1 MSPNSRL
8 AGLELMDLTFS
19 YPDASKPAV
28 NGLDLV
34 VEPGELV
41 CLLGPSGCGKTTI
54 LKAIAGLLTPNR
66 GDIRM
71 NGESLVGVPTEKR
84 SIGMVFQKPLLF
96 PHLSVGAN
104 VAFGLRMRRLDP
116 ALIKARVG
124 EMLRLVQLEGM
135 EDRRV
140 TEISGGQSQRV
151 ALARAL
157 IIEPGLWLL
166 DEPLSQLDAN
176 LREEMRELI
185 RSIQRQLGVTT
196 LFVTHD
202 QEEAVV
208 LADRI
213 GLVLEGRL
221 QQIGPPTQLF
231 ETPATVEV
239 ARFLRWT
246 QPGRRDGGGRTVS
259 LRAGD
264 LQDRTSDPIRAG
276 DNGYTPRSCGTGG
289 GREFLP
295 CPGGGRPVPGDPSAG
310 QLVGGGAL
318 FGDAS
323 LFPPPFQPG
332 SDRGSAPPTRSNLG
346 YPVPGPLAEGPTHPA
361 LRLSPTHV
369 GTPARRPDIGHSTM
383 TPSERTKERTQ
394 SGRGT

>member
-185 RSIQRQLGVTT
+185 RSIQRQLGITT

-239 ARFLRWT
+239 ASFFGGHNQVEGMVEGEQFRCELGIFKIGRQIPSGPGIMVIRQEAVELGEGENSFLARVEDARYLGT
-246 QPGRRDGGGRTVS
+246 HQQVNLLAGELSLAMQASSHHLFSPGQTVEVR
-259 LRAGD
+259 LPP
-264 LQDRTSDPIRAG
+264 DRIW
-276 DNGYTPRSCGTGG
+276 
-289 GREFLP
+289 
-295 CPGGGRPVPGDPSAG
+295 VIPS
-310 QLVGGGAL
+310 
-318 FGDAS
+318 
-323 LFPPPFQPG
+323 
-332 SDRGSAPPTRSNLG
+332 RGL
-346 YPVPGPLAEGPTHPA
+346 
-361 LRLSPTHV
+361 
-369 GTPARRPDIGHSTM
+369 
-383 TPSERTKERTQ
+383 
-394 SGRGT
+394 